1 MFESQGGKDGRGRV
15 TLQESQYFLGRGEA
29 ALLEKSQ
36 LFERQRVLGFF
47 QRFQQN
53 PCSLRST
60 RPPKP
65 HPPRPSFPA
74 VRSQHTIP
82 FFTTSQQHKLTEN
95 NKKHKQIIKYKHII
109 KQINKNNSIKTQK
122 CIDKY
127 PQRCY
132 YKTIKN
138 NKRKTKKKIIQFIA
152 QMHMKDE
159 ERKR

>member
-1 MFESQGGKDGRGRV
+1 MFESQGGKDGRPFATY
-15 TLQESQYFLGRGEA
+15 TL
-29 ALLEKSQ
+29 
-36 LFERQRVLGFF
+36 
-47 QRFQQN
+47 
-53 PCSLRST
+53 P
-60 RPPKP
+60 
-65 HPPRPSFPA
+65 
-74 VRSQHTIP
+74 
-82 FFTTSQQHKLTEN
+82 SQQYKLTEN

>member
-53 PCSLRST
+53 PRSLRST

-65 HPPRPSFPA
+65 HPPLPSFPT

-95 NKKHKQIIKYKHII
+95 NKKYKQIIKYKHLT

-122 CIDKY
+122 CIDKC
-127 PQRCY
+127 QRRCY

-138 NKRKTKKKIIQFIA
+138 NKRKIKKENHSIHSIDA
-152 QMHMKDE
+152 HE
-159 ERKR
+159 G